1 MVNLQIDLCAR
12 LSTNINRGIFRYLST
27 GLGDMCLLLDG
38 KCTNFYTP
46 VLAPISTDFPI
57 GSGSQSWACWK
68 SMNIRGILNST
79 GNFPIKVNFPLNKIL
94 LCRIIIVSNELV
106 VFVCFRNIIYF
117 VNRRPL

>member
-57 GSGSQSWACWK
+57 GSGSQSWALLEVYEYY
-68 SMNIRGILNST
+68 LNST
-79 GNFPIKVNFPLNKIL
+79 RIFSIKVNFLNIKHYCAVLL
-94 LCRIIIVSNELV
+94 LCKMNWLSLC
-106 VFVCFRNIIYF
+106 CFRNIIYF
-117 VNRRPL
+117 ANRRPL